1 MLKYAHSS
9 VDIGNHIY
17 TNVQNCILLKYKCD
31 KKCTNFCPPPQLTIS
46 KTFLWPWIV
55 TCSQQ
60 VVRNQWLV
68 VHGFIAVVYGC
79 VMISSIDRP

>member
-31 KKCTNFCPPPQLTIS
+31 KKCTNFCPPPN
-46 KTFLWPWIV
+46 
-55 TCSQQ
+55 SQSQ
-60 VVRNQWLV
+60 KRS
-68 VHGFIAVVYGC
+68 YGLG
-79 VMISSIDRP
+79 S